1 MRCDTRSDE
10 VIKRRV
16 GTRVLSYNLDIL
28 QIDKTLFSYN
38 LRTFHE

>member
-1 MRCDTRSDE
+1 MRCVTRSDE

-28 QIDKTLFSYN
+28 QIDKTLFSYS
-38 LRTFHE
+38 T